1 MTSELHETTRLL
13 PGQALRVAV
22 DPGHALWVL
31 EGRVDLVS
39 PPGWFGETV
48 FSVRTPLQAGDVHVV
63 ERGGWI
69 EVCALSPAEFR
80 ALPAARPA
88 PAAPLVARLVQLLTG
103 QVAWRG

>member
-31 EGRVDLVS
+31 EGCVDVVS

-48 FSVRTPLQAGDVHVV
+48 FSVKTPLQAGEVHVV

-69 EVCALSPAEFR
+69 EIAARTPAEFR
-80 ALPAARPA
+80 ALPAAQPA
-88 PAAPLVARLVQLLTG
+88 PPSPLMARLVQLLTG
-103 QVAWRG
+103 RVAWRG